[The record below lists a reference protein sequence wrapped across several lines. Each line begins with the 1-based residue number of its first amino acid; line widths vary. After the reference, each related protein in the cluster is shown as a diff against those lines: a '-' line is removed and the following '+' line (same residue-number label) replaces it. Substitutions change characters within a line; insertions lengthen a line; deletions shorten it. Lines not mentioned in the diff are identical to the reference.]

1 MLEKI
6 VQNNKRI
13 TSLDSSEIT
22 RVIFSDTYAN
32 YFIRNNSDSTAYAS
46 DSLFTEDTI
55 LSDGVVSIPKN
66 GIVCVFGSMLSSDK
80 DIFVKG
86 NVTIV
91 ATNSNVNPFK
101 FGQVGE
107 AKLVTKNIESNGSY
121 LASSENADGFSS
133 VNVSVNPN
141 LADKEITSNG
151 TYTAADDN
159 AQGYSKVIV
168 NVPEKNLIEL
178 SVTENGEYF
187 PMSSSF
193 QGYSKVTVDVP
204 VPEDNGRAY
213 IYDCCKNLLADSFM
227 YIDSE
232 NSGGVVTVQKNGLMH
247 NGFLVQAGRQ
257 FIIQGFENIQSDKY
271 QSLGLCIAAN
281 NYSNISL
288 TITLY
293 DSSNAIIQTFD
304 TTLSMQHI
312 VSDVLITFMDMT
324 SESLFMTHFDNTMIS
339 KIKIKLNSSDIYI
352 SRIWFDKD
360 SEIQSL

>member
-55 LSDGVVSIPKN
+55 SSDGVISIPKN
-66 GIVCVFGSMLSSDK
+66 CAACIFGSMVSSDK
-80 DIFVKG
+80 DIFIKG

-91 ATNSNVNPFK
+91 ATNSNINPFK
-101 FGQVGE
+101 QGQVGE
-107 AKLVTKNIESNGSY
+107 SKLIEKDIDSNGTY

-204 VPEDNGRAY
+204 SQDNGRAY
-213 IYDCCKNLLADSFM
+213 IYDCCKNLLAESFT
-227 YIDSE
+227 YIDDES
-232 NSGGVVTVQKNGLMH
+232 SGGIVTVQKNGLMH
-247 NGFLVQAGRQ
+247 NGIFVRSGRT
-257 FIIQGFENIQSDKY
+257 FIIKGFGDVQSDKY
-271 QSLGLCIAAN
+271 QALGLCIAAN
-281 NYSNISL
+281 DYLNIRLQINLYS
-288 TITLY
+288 
-293 DSSNAIIQTFD
+293 DSALIQSFETSTF
-304 TTLSMQHI
+304 SMQHMM
-312 VSDVLITFMDMT
+312 SDVLISFIDMT
-324 SESLFMTHFDNTMIS
+324 SESIFMQYFDNTIIS
-339 KIKIKLNSSDIYI
+339 QMKITVFTPDVYI
-352 SRIWFDKD
+352 SRIWFDED
-360 SEIQSL
+360 SEIESL